1 MRKIII
7 MLVCLLMLAAVPSL
21 LAQEGISVKGTS
33 ISSKLTTDHAIPS
46 FACRQPTIQK
56 GTLELL
62 PQFPASLS
70 KSTASPMVTRQHLA
84 VQHPSLCSPGIV
96 PNVDPGGGGGG

>member
-1 MRKIII
+1 MRKIMI

-33 ISSKLTTDHAIPS
+33 ISSKLTTDHAIPGI
-46 FACRQPTIQK
+46 ACWQPTIQK

-70 KSTASPMVTRQHLA
+70 KSIASPVVLSQPLI
-84 VQHPSLCSPGIV
+84 VQHPSLCGPDTL
-96 PNVDPGGGGGG
+96 PKVDPGGGGGG